1 MPINNEWN
9 ASRTSPVHPGAHKA
23 VLLGFTSCTQSG
35 MLATFGSW
43 SLFSEAVLN
52 FYNARFSV
60 TLNMKTLKIKS
71 FSDTNL
77 KGELVSMF
85 LFDIPIFTIAYWIE
99 LRASFIKRDK
109 PV

>member
-1 MPINNEWN
+1 MSSNNERN
-9 ASRTSPVHPGAHKA
+9 ASRTSPVHSGAYKA

-35 MLATFGSW
+35 MVATFGSW

-52 FYNARFSV
+52 FYNASFSV

-85 LFDIPIFTIAYWIE
+85 LFDIPIFTIACWIE
-99 LRASFIKRDK
+99 LRGLFYQKR
-109 PV
+109 